1 MDLLDFTAWLP
12 PYPVSRERL
21 AKVMS
26 QFHMA
31 RQLVE
36 SLGSYRMHTVGE
48 IDDIC
53 KKAGTDRFMVEDIAR
68 VLSGSVPAPT
78 ADLRQKGFW
87 TLGRG
92 RPRFGAPWA
101 KIQFDE
107 PTKTALLLV
116 RYAGEFDDDE
126 DPPMWV
132 SCQIDLPT
140 AESYQTLWTRVSA
153 VGVVD
158 YWWVVI
164 EDRLTGTLGLRSK

>member
-12 PYPVSRERL
+12 QYPVSRERL

-26 QFHMA
+26 QFCTA
-31 RQLVE
+31 RRLVE
-36 SLGSYRMHTVGE
+36 SLGTRPVPTVEE

-53 KKAGTDRFMVEDIAR
+53 KKASTDRFMVEDIAR
-68 VLSGSVPAPT
+68 VLSGSVPAPS

-107 PTKTALLLV
+107 PMRTALLLV
-116 RYAGEFDDDE
+116 RYAGKFDNDE

-132 SCQIDLPT
+132 GCQIDLPT

-153 VGVVD
+153 VAVVD
-158 YWWVVI
+158 YWWMVL
-164 EDRLTGTLGLRSK
+164 EDRLTGTLGLRSE